1 MTISFLYFRWGNQF
15 NEAELF
21 SNTFQITISSYQSMH
36 ILFLSSDTCYKI
48 IIMWIEIYKCLTRTC
63 CCSINMFINLR
74 IMNIKHWKIQG
85 TAQQTTWTKIKSV
98 SNKNKFNVY
107 YHTAKRRFNEV
118 RMKMAIPRYIL
129 RIKYSLRKSIEN
141 SFKIAKCILSK
152 MNERTTM
159 SYLLVVQDV

>member
-74 IMNIKHWKIQG
+74 IMNIKHSKY
-85 TAQQTTWTKIKSV
+85 TAQHSRQRELKLNRS
-98 SNKNKFNVY
+98 
-107 YHTAKRRFNEV
+107 
-118 RMKMAIPRYIL
+118 
-129 RIKYSLRKSIEN
+129 RIKTSLMFITILQRDVSIKYVWKWQYRDTFWE
-141 SFKIAKCILSK
+141 
-152 MNERTTM
+152 
-159 SYLLVVQDV
+159 